1 MVLEAM
7 QYSAAVLWVIA
18 ALLWIRNQVRI
29 KRAITELNREV
40 SKLKESDN
48 DQPGKS
54 AFLRKLQSMR
64 ERRHLSRQRLADL
77 CGISQSTIAKYER
90 GERFPTIDVLIML
103 ADLFDTSIDELV
115 GRK

>member
-40 SKLKESDN
+40 LK
-48 DQPGKS
+48 
-54 AFLRKLQSMR
+54 
-64 ERRHLSRQRLADL
+64 
-77 CGISQSTIAKYER
+77 AK
-90 GERFPTIDVLIML
+90 GV
-103 ADLFDTSIDELV
+103 
-115 GRK
+115 